1 MKKILLIGL
10 AFTMLLVVG
19 LMAYGAY
26 LNHFGEREIMQ
37 RLVDRRITL
46 VGERAEMRSIHPLIR
61 FDTMTLSSADMADTV
76 SLIDGRI
83 AAIMVQRNDDVVQ
96 GQVICQLVNAEYG
109 LKIQEIDS
117 NIMEAEA
124 KLRQAKGDYERYQRL
139 WSQEA
144 ASKEKLEETQT
155 TYQALMTRVS
165 ALEAQREQLRLQES
179 YQTVTA
185 PITGKVLLIYQ
196 TAGAFVKAGTPLILV
211 GNNGTLQFSKTM
223 QDDAARWHAVGQ
235 RVGMSIRIEDFQK
248 AYDTSY
254 GEGNRGEKQDFT
266 ATVVSVD
273 PPLDRP
279 AEMRRVVW
287 SVDNSSGVLDMKTY
301 RDVEL
306 SSFEAY
312 RCLTV
317 PLAAVENMTG
327 ERPLVF
333 VLDAAGEI
341 QMREVAVGV
350 RDQDYIEIRS
360 GLSEGEVVI
369 TSGKEGLTP
378 GIKAAVQLEDAR
390 NE

>member
-10 AFTMLLVVG
+10 AFTMSLVVG
-19 LMAYGAY
+19 LMLYGAY
-26 LNHFGEREIMQ
+26 LNHFGESKIMR
-37 RLVDRRITL
+37 RLEDRRITL
-46 VGERAEMRSIHPLIR
+46 VGDRAEFRRIHPMIH

-83 AAIMVQRNDDVVQ
+83 AAILVQRNDDVTQ
-96 GQVICQLVNAEYG
+96 GQVICQLVNGEYG

-124 KLRQAKGDYERYQRL
+124 KLRQARSDYERYQRL
-139 WSQEA
+139 WKQEA

-155 TYQALMTRVS
+155 TYQALMTRVA

-196 TAGAFVKAGTPLILV
+196 TAGAFVKAGTALILV
-211 GNNGTLQFSKTM
+211 GNNATLQFSKTM
-223 QDDAARWHAVGQ
+223 KDDAARWHAVGQ
-235 RVGMSIRIEDFQK
+235 QVGMSFLLEDFQK

-254 GEGNRGEKQDFT
+254 GVGNRGEKQDFT

-279 AEMRRVVW
+279 AEMRRVMW

-301 RDVEL
+301 KNVEL
-306 SSFEAY
+306 RSFEEY

-317 PLAAVENMTG
+317 PLVAVENPTG

-341 QMREVAVGV
+341 QIRDVTLGV
-350 RDQDYIEIRS
+350 RDKDYIEIRS
-360 GLSEGEVVI
+360 GVSEGEIVI
-369 TSGKEGLTP
+369 TSGKEGLES
-378 GIKAAVQLEDAR
+378 GMKAEVQLGDAR
-390 NE
+390 DE